1 MSCKYHK
8 AIFHAVL
15 AAALYALSMPFSKL
29 LLEEVPPTML
39 AAFLYLGAGA
49 GMIILSALRRQRHE
63 QPLRREDLR
72 YTVAMVA
79 LDIAAPILLMLG
91 LKFTPAA
98 NASLL
103 NNFEIVATAIIA
115 FTMFHEAI
123 GRRLWIA
130 IALITLSS
138 ILLTVE
144 SEDSFSFSFGSLLV
158 LAATVCWG
166 LENNCTRQI
175 ADRDPLQIV
184 MVKGLGSGTG
194 ALAVALIIGERF
206 APVWLLGMAM
216 LLGFVAYGLSIYYYT
231 YAQRVIGAARTSAYY
246 AIAPFIGAIYY
257 YTYAQRV
264 IGAAR
269 TSAYYAIAPFIGAVL
284 SMLVLRERPDWIFFI
299 ALALMLVGA
308 RLASKIETAKE

>member
-1 MSCKYHK
+1 MSCDYHK

-15 AAALYALSMPFSKL
+15 AAVLYALSVPFSKL
-29 LLEEVPPTML
+29 LLEDVPPTTM

-49 GMIILSALRRQRHE
+49 GMTVLSVFRRHPHE
-63 QPLRREDLR
+63 QPLRRSDLP
-72 YTVAMVA
+72 YTAAMVV

-103 NNFEIVATAIIA
+103 NNFEIVATAVIA
-115 FTMFHEAI
+115 FSMFRETV

-130 IALITLSS
+130 ILLITLSS
-138 ILLTVE
+138 IMLSFE
-144 SEDSFSFSFGSLLV
+144 SAESLSFSAGSLLV

-175 ADRDPLQIV
+175 AGRDPLQIV
-184 MVKGLGSGTG
+184 VVKGLCSGTG
-194 ALAVALIIGERF
+194 ALAVALIIGEEL
-206 APVWLLGMAM
+206 APSGTLLLTM

-246 AIAPFIGAIYY
+246 AVSPFI
-257 YTYAQRV
+257 
-264 IGAAR
+264 AAL
-269 TSAYYAIAPFIGAVL
+269 L
-284 SMLVLRERPDWIFFI
+284 SMLVLGERPDLVFFT
-299 ALALMLVGA
+299 ALALMLVGTW
-308 RLASKIETAKE
+308 LASVPQGEDRIRKQPGTAERPSDPQATGRE